1 MVIKNKDK
9 QKNNNVVKSSSKL
22 SAFLE
27 QTGLHKKD
35 FAQMVGVTL
44 SYVYNLIDD
53 TIPFST
59 RSATLERIAVVMDI
73 KPEEFAEYRIPQEPI
88 VIDDTIE
95 FLRKKQNDLGLSTVQ
110 FLKSFPRKKRIEI
123 VDIMRGALPIPLDWN
138 ELKVIGNVLQIS
150 NKELYPYWE
159 NRLKEVMSV
168 AGMNLREN
176 KMLIDKMF
184 NCAEKQILSQN
195 E

>member
-1 MVIKNKDK
+1 MVIKNKNK
-9 QKNNNVVKSSSKL
+9 TKNAEIIKSSRKL
-22 SAFLE
+22 SSFLE
-27 QTGLHKKD
+27 QSGLHKKD

-59 RSATLERIAVVMDI
+59 RSATLERIAVVMDV

-88 VIDDTIE
+88 IFDETID
-95 FLRKKQNDLGLSTVQ
+95 FLKKRQQDLGMSTVQ
-110 FLKSFPRKKRIEI
+110 FLKAFPRKKRIEV

-138 ELKVIGNVLQIS
+138 ELKLIGNVLQIP

-159 NRLKEVMSV
+159 KRLKDVLS
-168 AGMNLREN
+168 ASGMNLRDN
-176 KMLIDKMF
+176 QNIVDKMF
-184 NCAEKQILSQN
+184 ACAEKQIMSQN
-195 E
+195 D

>member
-1 MVIKNKDK
+1 MVIKNKNK
-9 QKNNNVVKSSSKL
+9 TKNDEIIKSSRKL
-22 SAFLE
+22 SSFLE
-27 QTGLHKKD
+27 QSGLHKKD

-59 RSATLERIAVVMDI
+59 RSATLERIAVVMDV

-88 VIDDTIE
+88 IFDETID
-95 FLRKKQNDLGLSTVQ
+95 FLKKRQQDLGMSTVQ
-110 FLKSFPRKKRIEI
+110 FLKAFPRKKRIEI

-138 ELKVIGNVLQIS
+138 ELKLIGNVLQIP

-159 NRLKEVMSV
+159 NRLKDVLS
-168 AGMNLREN
+168 ASGMNLREN
-176 KMLIDKMF
+176 QSIVDKMF
-184 NCAEKQILSQN
+184 ACAEKQIMSQN
-195 E
+195 D